1 MLVPLG
7 AEDTKWGICV
17 HKVGDL
23 CTQSG
28 GFVGATLRSSA
39 LTPVCVRDRPL
50 LNDWQMDA
58 LYYAQYAPIPNFATL
73 PRICSTFNGI
83 SICVVPAYGLFT
95 IVIPSILRINGSR
108 CCKELNDKVTRA
120 TIDPLFFL
128 VVPCRSVITSNCQF
142 AQVKSTGVALP
153 MAEAQI

>member
-7 AEDTKWGICV
+7 AEDTKWGICA
-17 HKVGDL
+17 HKVVDL

-73 PRICSTFNGI
+73 PNLWYNLRRELYKLNAKAESSAERF
-83 SICVVPAYGLFT
+83 
-95 IVIPSILRINGSR
+95 VIW
-108 CCKELNDKVTRA
+108 
-120 TIDPLFFL
+120 
-128 VVPCRSVITSNCQF
+128 
-142 AQVKSTGVALP
+142 
-153 MAEAQI
+153 

>member
-17 HKVGDL
+17 HKVVDL

-28 GFVGATLRSSA
+28 GFVGVTLRSSA

-58 LYYAQYAPIPNFATL
+58 CCHTQYVPIPNFATL
-73 PRICSTFNGI
+73 PIFTNTMRSM
-83 SICVVPAYGLFT
+83 GL
-95 IVIPSILRINGSR
+95 IIPL
-108 CCKELNDKVTRA
+108 D
-120 TIDPLFFL
+120 
-128 VVPCRSVITSNCQF
+128 
-142 AQVKSTGVALP
+142 VAK
-153 MAEAQI
+153 AF

>member
-1 MLVPLG
+1 MLVPLW

-23 CTQSG
+23 RTQSG

-58 LYYAQYAPIPNFATL
+58 LYYAQYAPIPNFVTL
-73 PRICSTFNGI
+73 PKN
-83 SICVVPAYGLFT
+83 
-95 IVIPSILRINGSR
+95 
-108 CCKELNDKVTRA
+108 E
-120 TIDPLFFL
+120 PL
-128 VVPCRSVITSNCQF
+128 SSNVRQNF
-142 AQVKSTGVALP
+142 WTH
-153 MAEAQI
+153 

>member
-17 HKVGDL
+17 HKVVDL

-73 PRICSTFNGI
+73 PIFWGDRG
-83 SICVVPAYGLFT
+83 
-95 IVIPSILRINGSR
+95 
-108 CCKELNDKVTRA
+108 RA
-120 TIDPLFFL
+120 RSAFCFL
-128 VVPCRSVITSNCQF
+128 IAV
-142 AQVKSTGVALP
+142 
-153 MAEAQI
+153 